1 MKTTTSPKTGLHMQS
16 GNHSA
21 KIKLLVFAGMA
32 LALLLVAIFADQLA
46 PYDPYLQDYGKALQP
61 PGGDHWLGT
70 DRYGRDLFSRVIV
83 GAKTSIFSTV
93 ALVVIISATGTLLGI
108 CSAYL
113 GKLFDT
119 VIMRVSDICL
129 AFPGLVFSMAIA
141 AVLHGGVQNA
151 IIALALIS
159 WPKYSRIARSQ
170 TLGIKN
176 ADFIAASQLAGSSS
190 LKIIFVHVLPNIFGP
205 ILITAMLDIGT
216 MMMEIAALSFLGLGA
231 KPPIAEWGSMMSVG
245 RSMLQTYPWVVLS
258 PGLAIFVSVVIFN
271 LLGDAVR
278 DYFDPKNSKIS

>member
-1 MKTTTSPKTGLHMQS
+1 MTQ
-16 GNHSA
+16 A
-21 KIKLLVFAGMA
+21 KKWFGARTANNQAAVKLLVFGAM
-32 LALLLVAIFADQLA
+32 ALLLLLTAVFANSLA
-46 PYDPYLQDYGKALQP
+46 PYDPNLQNVERALLP
-61 PGGDHWLGT
+61 PSFSHFFGT
-70 DRYGRDLFSRVIV
+70 DRYGRDLFSRVIA
-83 GAKTSIFSTV
+83 GARTSIFSTV
-93 ALVVIISATGTLLGI
+93 ALVAIISITGTFLGI

-113 GKLFDT
+113 GKFFDAI
-119 VIMRVSDICL
+119 IMRISDICL

-170 TLGIKN
+170 TLAIKN
-176 ADFIAASQLAGSSS
+176 TEFIAASQLAGSSS

-231 KPPIAEWGSMMSVG
+231 KPPIPEWGSMMSVG

-278 DYFDPKNSKIS
+278 DYFDPKSRGVA

>member
-1 MKTTTSPKTGLHMQS
+1 MSQVKIWFGARA
-16 GNHSA
+16 A
-21 KIKLLVFAGMA
+21 KNQVTVKLLVFGAM
-32 LALLLVAIFADQLA
+32 ALLLLLTAVFANSLA
-46 PYDPYLQDYGKALQP
+46 PYDPNLQNVERALLP
-61 PGGDHWLGT
+61 PSTSHFFGT
-70 DRYGRDLFSRVIV
+70 DRYGRDLFSRVIA
-83 GAKTSIFSTV
+83 GARTSIFSSV
-93 ALVVIISATGTLLGI
+93 ALVASISITGTFLGI

-113 GKLFDT
+113 GKFFDT
-119 VIMRVSDICL
+119 IIMRISDIFL

-170 TLGIKN
+170 TLAIKN
-176 ADFIAASQLAGSSS
+176 TEFIAASQLAGSSS

-205 ILITAMLDIGT
+205 ILITTMLDIGT

-231 KPPIAEWGSMMSVG
+231 KPPIPEWGSMMSVG

-258 PGLAIFVSVVIFN
+258 PGLAIFISVVIFN

-278 DYFDPKNSKIS
+278 DYFDPKSAKGA